1 VSLWCIR
8 TAVAALCFLLFAE
21 PAPAQEFNSEQ
32 KIALVIGNARYP
44 GAPLRN
50 PVNDARAM
58 ADKLERLGFQV
69 TLLENADNRDMARA
83 VGAFGATITRGG
95 VGLFYYAGHGLQ
107 VRGRNFLVPIDAR
120 IESEASVLVEAI
132 EADSVLEQ
140 MAAAGNRLNI
150 VILDACR
157 NNPFER
163 RFRGSSAGLAQTE
176 APTGSLIAYA
186 TAPGKVASDGDDANG
201 LYTGELLRVLEEPG
215 LKVEDVF
222 KRVRARVA
230 AATNNQQV
238 PWEASSLTG
247 DFYFGARAP
256 QASTSQASATEQHK
270 TTEVIF
276 WESIQGSTNP
286 ADYRAYLEAFPNG
299 VFAPLARVRAQ
310 TGGVDAPAQMSN
322 TGPDPEE
329 EADAMI
335 AAVPPASGTLSG
347 DQIRTILAGNSM
359 TCTCADGRRHYTNFY
374 MPNGT
379 LKQIFEGQKSGGRWS
394 VADDMLCHDWY
405 GTDSDDGCWTIVLD
419 GDRVHL
425 LDEDGEEVTV
435 GRLLPGNPDEL

>member
-1 VSLWCIR
+1 LWCIR
-8 TAVAALCFLLFAE
+8 AAIAALCFVLLAE
-21 PAPAQEFNSEQ
+21 LAPAQEFGNEQ

-58 ADKLERLGFQV
+58 SDKLERLGFQV

-83 VGAFGATITRGG
+83 VGAFGAAITRGG
-95 VGLFYYAGHGLQ
+95 VGLFYYAGHGMQ
-107 VRGRNFLVPIDAR
+107 VRGRNFLVPVDAR

-186 TAPGKVASDGDDANG
+186 TAPGKVASDGDGENG

-247 DFYFGARAP
+247 DFYFGAR
-256 QASTSQASATEQHK
+256 TSQANATGQHK
-270 TTEVIF
+270 TAEVIF

-299 VFAPLARVRAQ
+299 VFAPLARVRGQ
-310 TGGVDAPAQMSN
+310 TGEADAPAQTSN
-322 TGPDPEE
+322 PDPDEDV
-329 EADAMI
+329 DATT
-335 AAVPPASGTLSG
+335 AALPPASGPLSG
-347 DQIRTILAGNSM
+347 DQIRTMLAGNSM

-374 MPNGT
+374 VPNGT
-379 LKQIFEGQKSGGRWS
+379 LKQTFEGQKSGGRWS
-394 VADDMLCHDWY
+394 IANDMLCHDWY
-405 GTDSDDGCWTIVLD
+405 GTDSEDGCWSLELD

-435 GRLLPGNPDEL
+435 GRLLPGNPDGL